1 MKLVTAIVQ
10 DEDAGKLLNALVKAG
25 FRATR
30 FQSHGGFLRARN
42 STILLGVED
51 VRLDAALRI
60 IHENCR
66 TRTRAVSPLPPVMEP
81 GEFFMPQ
88 PVEVQVGG
96 ATVFVTNVEHYE
108 RV

>member
-10 DEDAGKLLNALVKAG
+10 DEDAGKLVSALVKAG

-30 FQSHGGFLRARN
+30 LQSHGGFLRARN

-51 VRLDAALRI
+51 PRLDAALRI
-60 IHENCR
+60 IRENCR
-66 TRTRAVSPLPPVMEP
+66 TRTRSVSPLPPVMEP

-108 RV
+108 HV

>member
-1 MKLVTAIVQ
+1 
-10 DEDAGKLLNALVKAG
+10 
-25 FRATR
+25 
-30 FQSHGGFLRARN
+30 
-42 STILLGVED
+42 
-51 VRLDAALRI
+51 
-60 IHENCR
+60 
-66 TRTRAVSPLPPVMEP
+66 MEP

>member
-10 DEDAGKLLNALVKAG
+10 DEDAGKLVNALVKAG
-25 FRATR
+25 LRATR

-51 VRLDAALRI
+51 TRLDAALRI
-60 IHENCR
+60 IRENCR
-66 TRTRAVSPLPPVMEP
+66 TRTRSVSPLPPVMEP

>member
-10 DEDAGKLLNALVKAG
+10 DEDAGKLVKALVKAG

-51 VRLDAALRI
+51 TRLAEALRI
-60 IHENCR
+60 IRDNCR
-66 TRTRAVSPLPPVMEP
+66 TRTRSVSPLPPVMEP

>member
-10 DEDAGKLLNALVKAG
+10 DEDAGKLVNALVKAG

-51 VRLDAALRI
+51 TRLDAALRI
-60 IHENCR
+60 IRENCR
-66 TRTRAVSPLPPVMEP
+66 TRARSISPLPSVMEP

>member
-10 DEDAGKLLNALVKAG
+10 DEDAGKLVNALVKAG

-51 VRLDAALRI
+51 TRLDAVLRI
-60 IHENCR
+60 IRENCR
-66 TRTRAVSPLPPVMEP
+66 TRTRSIAPLPPVMEP

>member
-10 DEDAGKLLNALVKAG
+10 DEDASKLTDALVKGG
-25 FRATR
+25 FRSTR
-30 FQSHGGFLRARN
+30 LQSHGGFLRARN
-42 STILLGVED
+42 STLLIGVED
-51 VRLDAALRI
+51 KRLDDALRI
-60 IHENCR
+60 IRENCR
-66 TRTRAVSPLPPVMEP
+66 TRTRSVSPLPPVMEP

>member
-51 VRLDAALRI
+51 TRLDAALRI
-60 IHENCR
+60 IRENCR
-66 TRTRAVSPLPPVMEP
+66 TRTRSVSPLPPVMEP

-96 ATVFVTNVEHYE
+96 ATIFVTNLEYYE

>member
-1 MKLVTAIVQ
+1 MKLVSAIVQ
-10 DEDAGKLLNALVKAG
+10 DEDAGKLVDALVKAG
-25 FRATR
+25 FRSTR

-42 STILLGVED
+42 STILMGVED
-51 VRLDAALRI
+51 NRLDEALRI
-60 IHENCR
+60 IRENCR
-66 TRTRAVSPLPPVMEP
+66 TRTRSVSPLPPVMEP

-88 PVEVQVGG
+88 PVDVQVGG